1 MSEYRVKM
9 VLIDAEMTLQLD
21 ISKKHMKTKQNAE
34 VLIESSEESFDQK
47 TMAECASSYYA
58 DTLSPH

>member
-1 MSEYRVKM
+1 M